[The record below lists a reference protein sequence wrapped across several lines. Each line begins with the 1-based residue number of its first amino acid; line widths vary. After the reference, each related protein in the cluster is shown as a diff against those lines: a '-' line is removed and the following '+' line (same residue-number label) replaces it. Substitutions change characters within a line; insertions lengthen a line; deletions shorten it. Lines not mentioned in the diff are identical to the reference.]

1 MRVSWLSVSD
11 QLGGS
16 EQVLLT
22 MLRGVRDARPDWTCQ
37 VVVPGTGPLRQRV
50 EDSGAACVVV
60 PMPPAL
66 ARVGESAAARE
77 GWNTAATI
85 ALGLRLGAGAV
96 ALPAYEA
103 RIARTLSSFRPD
115 VIHTNGLKA
124 HVLGARS
131 RRQSAAVVW
140 HLHEYVS
147 RRRVTRWLMR
157 RYARH
162 CNAIIANSSSVA
174 SDVRSVIDAP
184 PPLHVVR
191 NAVDLDEFQPGGPRL
206 DLDALAG
213 LPAAGSEVLRVG
225 IVATFARWKGQDV
238 FLDAFERIPASRSI
252 RGYIIGGPVYDTS
265 GSQYVRRE
273 LEAMIDARNLRSRV
287 GLTGFVDSAAAM
299 RSLDVVIHASVEPE
313 PFGLVIAEAMA
324 CGRPVV
330 TTANGGA
337 AELIEVD
344 RDALVARSGDPRA
357 LATAIERLAADAGLR
372 DSLGTHAR
380 AAALARFSA
389 ARMVAEVVSVFETV
403 GGRRLLAQSA

>member
-1 MRVSWLSVSD
+1 MRISWLSVSD

-16 EQVLLT
+16 ERALVT
-22 MLRGVRDARPDWTCQ
+22 MLRGLRVARPDWTCQ
-37 VVVPGTGPLRQRV
+37 VVLPGAGPLRERV
-50 EDSGAACVVV
+50 ENAGASCVVV

-66 ARVGESAAARE
+66 ARMGESAAMRE

-103 RIARTLSSFRPD
+103 SLARTFASFRPD
-115 VIHTNGLKA
+115 IIHTNGLKA

-140 HLHEYVS
+140 HFHEYVS
-147 RRRVTRWLMR
+147 RRRLTRWLMR
-157 RYARH
+157 RYAPD
-162 CNAIIANSSSVA
+162 CDAIIANSASVA
-174 SDVRSVIDAP
+174 SDVSSVFDVP
-184 PPLHVVR
+184 PPMHVVR
-191 NAVDLDEFQPGGPRL
+191 NAVDLHDFHPDGPRL

-213 LPAAGSEVLRVG
+213 LPAAGADVLRVG

-238 FLDAFERIPASRSI
+238 FLDAFQRIPASRSL

-265 GSQYVRRE
+265 GSQHSRRE

-299 RSLDVVIHASVEPE
+299 RSLDIVIHASVEPE

-330 TTANGGA
+330 TTGHGGA
-337 AELIEVD
+337 AELIERD
-344 RDALVARSGDPRA
+344 RDALVVPAGDPRA
-357 LATAIERLAADAGLR
+357 LATAIERLAGDAALR
-372 DSLGTHAR
+372 ELLGGQAR
-380 AAALARFSA
+380 AAAGARFSPERMA
-389 ARMVAEVVSVFETV
+389 ADVVRVFETA
-403 GGRRLLAQSA
+403 GARRPLAQSA